1 MSHVTGTSLL
11 HRPSQL
17 LLLTIDEIIK
27 GYNGSHVQMCCS
39 HAVLRLDA
47 SVFSWRGVVT
57 WSVWRAPV
65 CCWTKF
71 KQWEVVYCIDELKSI
86 KTL

>member
-17 LLLTIDEIIK
+17 LLLTIDDIIK

-47 SVFSWRGVVT
+47 SVFS
-57 WSVWRAPV
+57 
-65 CCWTKF
+65 
-71 KQWEVVYCIDELKSI
+71 
-86 KTL
+86 